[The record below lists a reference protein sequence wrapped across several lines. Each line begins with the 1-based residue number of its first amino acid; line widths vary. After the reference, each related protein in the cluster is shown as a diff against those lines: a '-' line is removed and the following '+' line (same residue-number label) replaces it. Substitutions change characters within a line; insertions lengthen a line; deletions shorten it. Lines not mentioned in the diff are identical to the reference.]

1 MRIES
6 NKFGSGEIF
15 EASDLQTPI
24 YLYGCAC
31 MSIQSEALSFA
42 NQNREIITTDP
53 DAAASIVV
61 LSCQVTDLA
70 VLNDL
75 RNAHRLHQEHPYIQ
89 VYMGGCLAK
98 RFDIALPEWARRV
111 EALREDYQ
119 EIRLKHLVAYSK
131 PFWASDFQENDSTLA
146 EGHLF
151 RHMYPLRI
159 GIGCQKACT
168 YCTIR
173 ITRGEFYQLELKRLI
188 PEFLNSP
195 DVVLICESPT
205 EDQIKD
211 WCDLARICNK
221 HISIRNLEPF
231 VYVRTAGY
239 LYDLAKL
246 KLLKVLH
253 IPVQS
258 TSLDAL
264 QAMGRDVKATSIVM
278 QDMSLFRDQGTVT
291 ATNIIVDYK
300 DFPNPTKNE
309 LAVFDYVSW
318 NPYWD
323 GKWDQAKAVE
333 RFDRYLGRESVNAA
347 EASMERSGIV
357 LGNDNQPSYRSAT
370 QHP

>member
-6 NKFGSGEIF
+6 NKFGSGEMY

-42 NQNREIITTDP
+42 NYYHQLISRKVITTDP
-53 DAAASIVV
+53 KNAASIVV

-75 RNAHRLHQEHPYIQ
+75 RKATQLHREHRGAQIY
-89 VYMGGCLAK
+89 VGGCLAK
-98 RFDIALPEWARRV
+98 RFDIQLPEWARRV
-111 EALREDYQ
+111 EALRQDYQ
-119 EIRLKHLVAYSK
+119 EIQDNSLVTYSK
-131 PFWASDFQENDSTLA
+131 PFWATGFKQDDSPLA

-151 RHMYPLRI
+151 RDMYPLRI
-159 GIGCQKACT
+159 GVGCKKSCT

-173 ITRGEFYQLELKRLI
+173 ITRGEFYQLETKRLI
-188 PEFLNSP
+188 PEFLNNP

-205 EDQIKD
+205 FQQIHD

-221 HISIRNLEPF
+221 SISIRNLEPD
-231 VYVRTAGY
+231 VYTQTSSKIF
-239 LYDLAKL
+239 DLAQKH
-246 KLLKVLH
+246 LLKILH

-258 TSLDAL
+258 TNPDTLAS
-264 QAMGRDVKATSIVM
+264 MGRNAKCAAIVL
-278 QDMSLFRDQGTVT
+278 QDMQAYRDLGTVT
-291 ATNIIVDYK
+291 ATNVIVDYK
-300 DFPNPTKNE
+300 DFPNPTKEE

-323 GKWDQAKAVE
+323 GTWNQSKAVE
-333 RFDRYLGRESVNAA
+333 RFAHYLG
-347 EASMERSGIV
+347 
-357 LGNDNQPSYRSAT
+357 
-370 QHP
+370 